1 MPVAFLSSPV
11 VQHGAVVVVVVVAA
25 VVAEEESGQRN
36 LGEGFPA
43 LNARLKTEESPDR
56 SSKLRLH

>member
-11 VQHGAVVVVVVVAA
+11 VQHGAVVVVVVAA